1 MFSPTRWSQIICHY
15 HSLSDLLDPV
25 LEMLAHL
32 KKYLGRFNKTFH
44 SLDYDSEPKTQMPP
58 SCPLFSIGLWKGQ
71 FPEGKTHFKII
82 DWNWILITYQIVR
95 YHTVPRRS
103 HKGCI
108 KLCHLFCS
116 ESTKVSRFTP
126 DFQPLGGRE
135 VVQVCRAVTTG
146 AAPKAVNAR
155 QEPAPEQNL
164 SGTRTSRWPHR
175 WLELV
180 PKDGRWVWCFPKSDN
195 V

>member
-1 MFSPTRWSQIICHY
+1 
-15 HSLSDLLDPV
+15 
-25 LEMLAHL
+25 
-32 KKYLGRFNKTFH
+32 
-44 SLDYDSEPKTQMPP
+44 MPP

-164 SGTRTSRWPHR
+164 SGTRTSRWPHH

-180 PKDGRWVWCFPKSDN
+180 PKDDVAGGFGVSPSQTMCNMYRIWYIWSTNSQLFLFLWCFLKWDIRVMVTFVLSSLLH
-195 V
+195 